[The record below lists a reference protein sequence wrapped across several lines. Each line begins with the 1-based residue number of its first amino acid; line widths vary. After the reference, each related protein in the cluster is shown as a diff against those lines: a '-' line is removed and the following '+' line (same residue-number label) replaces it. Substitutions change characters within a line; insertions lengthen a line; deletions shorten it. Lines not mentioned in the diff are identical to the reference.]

1 MANAPVCE
9 SCGMPMEAIEDHAPN
24 NPTSA
29 WCRYC
34 TTPEGSLQPFEER
47 FERMSQWMMRKEGME
62 RQAAETATRD
72 YLRNMPAWKNHPAL
86 Q

>member
-1 MANAPVCE
+1 MANATICE
-9 SCGMPMEAIEDHAPN
+9 SCGMPMETVEDHAPA
-24 NPTSA
+24 NPASV

-34 TTPEGSLQPFEER
+34 TTPEGKLQPFEER

-62 RQAAETATRD
+62 RQAAELATRA